1 MNDDKQVRLDRMRYT
16 KNTLASG
23 LALLSILFDVFFFI
37 SIYESNVGSWYY
49 NVLMGASI
57 LYNLIFLLAAFLS
70 SEGIKNYKISY
81 SYLMIA
87 LGIGQII
94 RIFIYPMA
102 RARRYRH
109 HPGTGC
115 HRYGEPAVYP
125 LRIVSG
131 DFRRLP
137 LRGRFRR
144 HDPFQA
150 AQGTSPVSGRRGIKE
165 GKNVWH
171 N

>member
-23 LALLSILFDVFFFI
+23 LALLSILFDVFLFI

-94 RIFIYPMA
+94 RIFIYPV
-102 RARRYRH
+102 RAH
-109 HPGTGC
+109 AATVTIQ
-115 HRYGEPAVYP
+115 EQAVTVMENPQFIRCVLY
-125 LRIVSG
+125 LVIS
-131 DFRRLP
+131 
-137 LRGRFRR
+137 
-144 HDPFQA
+144 A
-150 AQGTSPVSGRRGIKE
+150 ACLFVGAFVGMTRSKQLKAHLQSLGVAA
-165 GKNVWH
+165 
-171 N
+171 

>member
-94 RIFIYPMA
+94 RIFIYPV
-102 RARRYRH
+102 RAH
-109 HPGTGC
+109 AATVTIQ
-115 HRYGEPAVYP
+115 EQAVTVMENPQFIRCVLY
-125 LRIVSG
+125 LAIS
-131 DFRRLP
+131 
-137 LRGRFRR
+137 
-144 HDPFQA
+144 A
-150 AQGTSPVSGRRGIKE
+150 ACLFVGAFVGMTRSKQLKAHLQSLGVAA
-165 GKNVWH
+165 
-171 N
+171 

>member
-23 LALLSILFDVFFFI
+23 LALLSILFDVIFFI

-49 NVLMGASI
+49 NILMGASI

-70 SEGIKNYKISY
+70 SEGIKNYKIGY

-94 RIFIYPMA
+94 RIFIYPV
-102 RARRYRH
+102 RAH
-109 HPGTGC
+109 SATVTIQ
-115 HRYGEPAVYP
+115 EQAVTVMENAQFTRCVLY
-125 LRIVSG
+125 LVLS
-131 DFRRLP
+131 
-137 LRGRFRR
+137 
-144 HDPFQA
+144 A
-150 AQGTSPVSGRRGIKE
+150 ACLFVGAFVGMTRSKQLKAHLASLGVAA
-165 GKNVWH
+165 
-171 N
+171 

>member
-94 RIFIYPMA
+94 RIFIYPM
-102 RARRYRH
+102 RAH
-109 HPGTGC
+109 AATVTIQ
-115 HRYGEPAVYP
+115 EQAVTVMENSQFIRCVLY
-125 LRIVSG
+125 LVIS
-131 DFRRLP
+131 
-137 LRGRFRR
+137 
-144 HDPFQA
+144 A
-150 AQGTSPVSGRRGIKE
+150 ACLFVGAFVGMTRSKQLKAHLQSLGVAA
-165 GKNVWH
+165 
-171 N
+171 

>member
-87 LGIGQII
+87 LGVRQII
-94 RIFIYPMA
+94 RIFIYPV
-102 RARRYRH
+102 RAH
-109 HPGTGC
+109 GASVTIQ
-115 HRYGEPAVYP
+115 EQAVTVMENPQFVRCVLY
-125 LRIVSG
+125 LVLS
-131 DFRRLP
+131 
-137 LRGRFRR
+137 
-144 HDPFQA
+144 A
-150 AQGTSPVSGRRGIKE
+150 ACLFVGAFVGMTRSRQLKAHLEALGVAA
-165 GKNVWH
+165 
-171 N
+171 